1 MPKISVIV
9 PVYNVANYIERC
21 TTSLFEQTQHDIEY
35 LFVDDCTPD
44 NSIEV
49 LHSVIARYRLRLA
62 EENKE
67 VRIMRMPANCG
78 LTAVRRHGIIHA
90 KGDYVIH
97 CDSDDWVDLDYYEK
111 LYQEAIRTDADVVVG
126 GIRDEY
132 KDHGVTRS
140 MEVLPS
146 TCREVVKNW
155 YCKSVGM
162 FTWNKLVRRS
172 IYADNDLQPFTGV
185 NMWEDNGLMLRV
197 FYYAKGLSQIEGSV
211 YHYNQANM
219 NAMTSGYGRKE
230 IDQMIRCASLLE
242 EFFSK
247 KPDYDEF
254 KKTVYALQLLAK
266 LNLVTTRFDWLKEF
280 YNIFHKSEQI
290 IPFIEL
296 DAFSVKGKVRFLFV
310 KYHLG
315 WFFVLLFKVVN
326 GVKRYITKVI
336 HFLY

>member
-1 MPKISVIV
+1 MHKITVIV
-9 PVYNVANYIERC
+9 PVYNVARYIERC
-21 TTSLFEQTQHDIEY
+21 AVSLFEQTLHDIEY

-49 LHSVIARYRLRLA
+49 LQSVIAKYRLRFA

-67 VRIMRMPANCG
+67 VRIMRMPANSG
-78 LTAVRRHGIIHA
+78 QAAVRRHGIIHA
-90 KGDYVIH
+90 TGDFVIH

-132 KDHGVTRS
+132 KDYGVTRS
-140 MEVLPS
+140 MEALPS
-146 TCREVVKNW
+146 TCQEVVKNW
-155 YCKSVGM
+155 YRKSVGM

-172 IYADNDLQPFTGV
+172 IYTDNDLQPFTGV

-211 YHYNQANM
+211 YHYNQANV
-219 NAMTSGYGRKE
+219 NAMTSGYGRKA

-242 EFFSK
+242 EFFSQ
-247 KPDYDEF
+247 KPDFDEF
-254 KKTVYALQLLAK
+254 KKTVYALQFLAK

-280 YNIFHKSEQI
+280 RRLFPESNQI
-290 IPFIEL
+290 IPYIGL
-296 DAFSVKGKVRFLFV
+296 DAFSFKGKVRFLFV

-315 WFFVLLFKVVN
+315 WLFVFLFKVKTIVRN
-326 GVKRYITKVI
+326 VK
-336 HFLY
+336 